1 MKAES
6 GASQQSPV
14 TSHASSGNVPDLGY
28 VPVPDIFKLPKG
40 MNFGPC
46 SSVAVNSKGQ
56 ILVFNRSA
64 HALMK
69 FDRQGNYIRS
79 LADGIFANP
88 HGLRVD
94 AEDNIWAT
102 DTGAHFVVKMD
113 PKGRIVMVLGVRGS
127 AREWHPAGHLR
138 CFDEPNDVAFGLK
151 GEIYVS
157 QGHGKGESRVHKFDA
172 DGNFL
177 TTWGGEGAGP
187 GQFNVPHSIVTDG
200 KGNLH
205 VADRSNQRIQVFD
218 ADGTYLRESRH
229 PGTPCGLCLCHDRKH
244 IMMAH
249 GHAGKI
255 MKLDLKGNVLG
266 ATGGQGKGPNRYGE
280 AHFLALDRKED
291 IYVADSLNWR
301 VQKLVKNRRSRV
313 APGKRA

>member
-1 MKAES
+1 MNTEMKTS
-6 GASQQSPV
+6 HQSPAAG
-14 TSHASSGNVPDLGY
+14 HAYPENAPDLGY
-28 VPVPDIFKLPKG
+28 MPVPDIFKLPKG

-46 SSVAVNSKGQ
+46 SGVAVNSKGQ
-56 ILVFNRSA
+56 ILVFNRGE

-69 FDRQGNYIRS
+69 FDRDGNYIRS
-79 LADGIFANP
+79 LAHGVFSNP

-94 AEDNIWAT
+94 AADNIWAT
-102 DTGAHFVVKMD
+102 DTGSHIVVKMD
-113 PKGRIVMVLGVRGS
+113 PRGRILMVLGVRGS

-138 CFDEPNDVAFGLK
+138 CFNEPNDVAFGPK

-157 QGHGKGESRVHKFDA
+157 QGHGKGESRVHKFDPE
-172 DGNFL
+172 GNFL
-177 TTWGGEGAGP
+177 KTWGGEGSGP
-187 GQFNVPHSIVTDG
+187 GQFNQPHSIITDG

-218 ADGTYLRESRH
+218 AEGNYLRESKH
-229 PGTPCGLCLCHDRKH
+229 PGTPCGLCLMRSKKH

-249 GHAGKI
+249 GHTGKI
-255 MKLDLKGNVLG
+255 IRLDLNGKVLG

-291 IYVADSLNWR
+291 IYVADTLNWR
-301 VQKLVKNRRSRV
+301 VQKLVKRS
-313 APGKRA
+313 